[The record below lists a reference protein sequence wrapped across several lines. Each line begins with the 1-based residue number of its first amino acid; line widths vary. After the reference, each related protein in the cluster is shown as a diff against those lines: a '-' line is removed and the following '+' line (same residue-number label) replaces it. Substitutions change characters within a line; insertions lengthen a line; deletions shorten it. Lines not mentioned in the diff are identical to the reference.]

1 MTDLNDYIG
10 TYRVNVNALVESA
23 LEAVRVGY
31 MNEGD
36 ASHIIARVEEAAL
49 AGRDAL
55 DARRQEYRQWAKEN
69 PGKAELPSAMARFRI
84 QGGNPDRRL

>member
-31 MNEGD
+31 MNETD
-36 ASHIIARVEEAAL
+36 ASDIIARVEEAAL
-49 AGRDAL
+49 VGRDAL
-55 DARRQEYRQWAKEN
+55 DARRQEYRRWSAEN
-69 PGKAELPSAMARFRI
+69 AVLTASRHEMERFRI
-84 QGGNPDRRL
+84 HGGNPDRRL